1 MFDLEFVGGISAV
14 AIIMGLVQLSRI
26 FGVREKYTL
35 LLSIFLGLLA
45 SAGYYFFGD
54 QKWFEALI
62 IGLALGLSS
71 IGLEST
77 TRTAVQEYREYRECR
92 K

>member
-1 MFDLEFVGGISAV
+1 MIDLEFVGGISAV
-14 AIIMGLVQLSRI
+14 AIIMGLVQLSRK
-26 FGVREKYTL
+26 FGVTEKYTPL
-35 LLSIFLGLLA
+35 VAIFLGLLA
-45 SAGYYFFGD
+45 SLGYNYFGD

-77 TRTAVQEYREYRECR
+77 TRIALQVYREQR